1 VFRKRAAEN
10 KRQELRKLMIATGG
24 LGAGAEDK
32 EILAS
37 LIPSET
43 VEQRKQELKKLRERT
58 EEKYGGVMRF
68 YDQPIP
74 EERKKELRDMVTNKR
89 RLVSQIELEKR
100 YKDLDLMQDTFNQ
113 RFGEFMSD
121 FPQAERSRVESY
133 NKRKEIEVMCDYLLK
148 KASEN
153 HLSEKRQRES
163 EMP

>member
-1 VFRKRAAEN
+1 MLGKIESLQREYDFVSRLSTDEVAYIIEKKKEAAATRIQRVFRKRAAEN
-10 KRQELRKLMIATGG
+10 KRQELRKLMIASGG

-32 EILAS
+32 ELLAS
-37 LIPSET
+37 LIPPET

-100 YKDLDLMQDTFNQ
+100 YKDLDLM
-113 RFGEFMSD
+113 
-121 FPQAERSRVESY
+121 
-133 NKRKEIEVMCDYLLK
+133 
-148 KASEN
+148 
-153 HLSEKRQRES
+153 
-163 EMP
+163 